1 MLVSRFPA
9 MRRRGAVCSLVIA
22 SLLAACSG
30 DDDDDSSPAEDA
42 GTTADAAV
50 DCWPVETTTP
60 GGEVEIGTGDSFES
74 MPDTIQF
81 IIGTQGG
88 TFLQVHARIRGL
100 EPGNPEDF
108 LDPSNPKTRF
118 TGVLFDGTVVGREC
132 PGKLG
137 YVPSSEE
144 GAFDRE
150 RAAALEFL
158 PWEVGERSFDTEMTL
173 VAEVI
178 DADGRYARH
187 EKLVFAQAPAGWNDD
202 AGPGDGGP
210 ADGGPGDAGPDD
222 AGAPDA
228 DVVRGAASLS
238 PVTP

>member
-1 MLVSRFPA
+1 MRVSRFRA
-9 MRRRGAVCSLVIA
+9 ICRRRVAGSLAIA
-22 SLLAACSG
+22 SLVAACSG
-30 DDDDDSSPAEDA
+30 DDDDDSSRAEDA

-81 IIGTQGG
+81 IIGTQSG

-158 PWEVGERSFDTEMTL
+158 SWEVGKRSFDTEMTL
-173 VAEVI
+173 VVEVI
-178 DADGRYARH
+178 DAEGRYARH
-187 EKLVFAQAPAGWNDD
+187 QKLVFAQAPAGWSDD

-210 ADGGPGDAGPDD
+210 ADA
-222 AGAPDA
+222 
-228 DVVRGAASLS
+228 AASRLS
-238 PVTP
+238 PVTR